1 MPDGMAEAP
10 FVAILGRSS
19 PDRISSYSCR
29 MESEVL
35 FRGKHLLFRRRR
47 GWEYAEHR
55 TAKESVMVVALT
67 ADARIVLVEE
77 LRPAVNALV
86 VCLPAGLV
94 GDEGPEDRESAA
106 RRELAEETGWEA
118 TTLELL
124 GRGPGSAGM
133 SSEIVNFYLARG
145 VRRTGEQGV
154 REKDEIRVHVTA
166 LGELERWA
174 RDREA
179 EGMLIDPKIWAGV
192 HLAEAAGAS
201 P

>member
-1 MPDGMAEAP
+1 
-10 FVAILGRSS
+10 
-19 PDRISSYSCR
+19 

-35 FRGKHLLFRRRR
+35 FRGEHLLFRRRR

-55 TAKESVMVVALT
+55 TAKESVMIVALT

-77 LRPAVNALV
+77 SRPAVNALV

-166 LGELERWA
+166 LGELGRWA
-174 RDREA
+174 REREE
-179 EGMLIDPKIWAGV
+179 EGILIDPKVWSGV